1 MKAINLLVA
10 LLAAAGAALGG
21 FAYFAE
27 NTGVTGSGGALTA
40 FLGAVAVALGALL
53 DLASLGRGVHVALRV
68 LIVVGAGLTAF
79 AAFMLLQYVFTGLML
94 LAGLVAL
101 ALFLPG
107 AERRPA

>member
-1 MKAINLLVA
+1 MKAINFLVA

-21 FAYFAE
+21 YAYFAG
-27 NTGVTGSGGALTA
+27 NTGVTGTGGALTA
-40 FLGAVAVALGALL
+40 LLGAVAVTLGALV
-53 DLASLGRGVHVALRV
+53 DLASLGRGGHLALRI

-107 AERRPA
+107 ADRSPA